1 VNSCANW
8 VKIVVM
14 NKKILGVIAL
24 YSRSVLFY
32 LLAFLLFTALYA
44 PKLGSIVPGNSVF
57 ERPDYLGIA
66 FAAHIFENI
75 SFAPLK
81 FLQFIM
87 VQIDDPNATLLRL
100 VSAGVVALSL
110 LAFFKL
116 LSTWHTRR
124 IAVLTTLLFAAS
136 SLTLQLGKLANHE
149 VLFLSIVP
157 LLLLCGTWLRSKKN
171 VHKLPLAAII
181 AALLLYIP
189 GAWILIAGAIGIFR
203 KRFIVA
209 WKFVG
214 QRNRIISGA
223 SFGLLIVPLIYGLA
237 RFPSQ
242 IVDWLG
248 FSSLEFFSV
257 STILNQLLEI
267 PKQLL
272 MRGPD
277 QPSLWLVGTPV
288 LDVFT
293 GSMALLGI
301 YSYYR
306 GPHPLRARLLLG
318 LSLACTLIFTF
329 GSFATVAILMPII
342 YILVANGLA
351 NMLQSWFTVFPKNP
365 FARNVGVA
373 ILSIAVA
380 ITCAFHVQ
388 RYYEAW
394 ANAPATRDVFKA
406 ATPSVIQ

>member
-1 VNSCANW
+1 
-8 VKIVVM
+8 
-14 NKKILGVIAL
+14 
-24 YSRSVLFY
+24 
-32 LLAFLLFTALYA
+32 
-44 PKLGSIVPGNSVF
+44 
-57 ERPDYLGIA
+57 
-66 FAAHIFENI
+66 
-75 SFAPLK
+75 
-81 FLQFIM
+81 
-87 VQIDDPNATLLRL
+87 
-100 VSAGVVALSL
+100 
-110 LAFFKL
+110 
-116 LSTWHTRR
+116 
-124 IAVLTTLLFAAS
+124 
-136 SLTLQLGKLANHE
+136 
-149 VLFLSIVP
+149 
-157 LLLLCGTWLRSKKN
+157 
-171 VHKLPLAAII
+171 
-181 AALLLYIP
+181 
-189 GAWILIAGAIGIFR
+189 
-203 KRFIVA
+203 
-209 WKFVG
+209 
-214 QRNRIISGA
+214 
-223 SFGLLIVPLIYGLA
+223 VPLIYGLA

-394 ANAPATRDVFKA
+394 ANAPATRDAFKA